1 MKVLAA
7 VMAVVLVT
15 VLVVG
20 AALAGASGRKPGL
33 GRDPKPQEGFGH
45 VPRPTTA
52 DRQGLMPEVVVTA
65 EMPRLVMATVEV
77 RAVRTV
83 ALSGSDL
90 RVN

>member
-1 MKVLAA
+1 
-7 VMAVVLVT
+7 
-15 VLVVG
+15 
-20 AALAGASGRKPGL
+20 
-33 GRDPKPQEGFGH
+33 
-45 VPRPTTA
+45 
-52 DRQGLMPEVVVTA
+52 MPEVVVTA